1 MARRFAIL
9 SAQAKGLVQCLESDT
24 VDVRGEVV
32 RDGSLLEAAQ
42 ALPSDPD
49 VVYACLDSGHV
60 FGRYR
65 FDREYHGNLM
75 DLMGYAAI
83 AQGYVRGTSQSL
95 VVTPAHLGG
104 ASLCL
109 ARTLPLDARRIC
121 EILRGLDPVAMTRER
136 FLRLLVS
143 SLGLV
148 GETLRERA
156 TRGTGG
162 RTVLTHRTIFKTI
175 AVADEMVLG

>member
-42 ALPSDPD
+42 ALPSDRD
-49 VVYACLDSGHV
+49 VVYVCLDSGNV

-75 DLMGYAAI
+75 DLMGYADI
-83 AQGYVRGTSQSL
+83 AQGYVRGTSQEL
-95 VVTPAHLGG
+95 VLTPAHLAG
-104 ASLCL
+104 ASVCL
-109 ARTLPLDARRIC
+109 SRTLPLDQRRIC
-121 EILRGLDPVAMTRER
+121 EVLRGFDPIAMTRER

-148 GETLRERA
+148 GEMMRERA
-156 TRGTGG
+156 RRGPDGS
-162 RTVLTHRTIFKTI
+162 TVLTHRTIFKRI
-175 AVADEMVLG
+175 AVADEMVMG

>member
-9 SAQAKGLVQCLESDT
+9 SAQAKGLAQCLESDT

-42 ALPSDPD
+42 ALPSDRD
-49 VVYACLDSGHV
+49 VVYVCLDSGHV

-75 DLMGYAAI
+75 DLMGYAGI
-83 AQGYVRGTSQSL
+83 AQGYVRGTSQHL
-95 VVTPAHLGG
+95 VLTPAHLGG

-109 ARTLPLDARRIC
+109 ARTLPLDPRRIC
-121 EILRGLDPVAMTRER
+121 EILRGFDPVAMTRER
-136 FLRLLVS
+136 FLRLLVT

-156 TRGTGG
+156 QRGC
-162 RTVLTHRTIFKTI
+162 TVLTHRTIFKTI
-175 AVADEMVLG
+175 AVADEMALG